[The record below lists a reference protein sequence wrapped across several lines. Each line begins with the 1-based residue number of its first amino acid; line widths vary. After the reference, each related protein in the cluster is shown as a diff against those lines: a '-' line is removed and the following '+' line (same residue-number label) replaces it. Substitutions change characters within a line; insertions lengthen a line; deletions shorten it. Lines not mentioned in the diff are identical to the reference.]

1 MSQHQ
6 FLNGALYYNGYE
18 PTFPDIEIS
27 EEQFNHMRENASSD
41 SNIEL
46 TGKIYVS
53 EVDNPFL
60 FTAKNIVTVGKG
72 TILGI
77 CSAVKALSQGQFGQ
91 FPLYAFTDEG
101 VWALEVSS
109 SGTYS
114 ARQPVTRDVC
124 NNAKSITQ
132 IDSAVLFTTERG
144 IMLISGSNSQCI
156 SDSID
161 AALAFDID
169 VLPRLT
175 TLTNDSIATAIDFV
189 PFKTFLLNAK
199 MLYDYTHQRIIV
211 YNPNRQ
217 YAYVY
222 SLKSKQWGLMM
233 SSIKDSINSYPDAL
247 AMVTVPDGSPSG
259 INTVFNFSQTVTGN
273 TPVNGLLITRPL
285 KLDAPDLLKTID
297 TVIQRGY
304 FRKGHVKTI
313 LYGSRDLFNW
323 QLVYSSTDHYLRGF
337 RGTPYK
343 YFRIA
348 LLCSL
353 TKDESIFGCTVQY
366 TPRLLDQPR

>member
-1 MSQHQ
+1 
-6 FLNGALYYNGYE
+6 
-18 PTFPDIEIS
+18 
-27 EEQFNHMRENASSD
+27 
-41 SNIEL
+41 
-46 TGKIYVS
+46 
-53 EVDNPFL
+53 
-60 FTAKNIVTVGKG
+60 
-72 TILGI
+72 
-77 CSAVKALSQGQFGQ
+77 
-91 FPLYAFTDEG
+91 
-101 VWALEVSS
+101 
-109 SGTYS
+109 
-114 ARQPVTRDVC
+114 
-124 NNAKSITQ
+124 
-132 IDSAVLFTTERG
+132 VLFTTDRG

-156 SDSID
+156 SDSINSQE
-161 AALAFDID
+161 AFDID
-169 VLPRLT
+169 VLPGITSLVDDR
-175 TLTNDSIATAIDFV
+175 IATVIDFV
-189 PFKTFLLNAK
+189 PFKTFLLKAK

-211 YNPNRQ
+211 YNPNRR

-222 SLKSKQWGLMM
+222 SLKSKQWGLMQ
-233 SSIKDSINSYPDAL
+233 SDIKDSINSYPDAL
-247 AMVTVPDGSPSG
+247 ALVSVPVTASDAPSDVSDTPSDVSEASPSESSSSNESETTPSA
-259 INTVFNFSQTVTGN
+259 INTVYNFSQEDTQLSVL
-273 TPVNGLLITRPL
+273 TPQLLVTRPL

-323 QLVYSSTDHYLRGF
+323 KLIYSSTDHYLRGF